1 MSEFQAWPSW
11 RYGPNGA
18 SKLCE
23 NEAEVPKGWV
33 DHPEA
38 AEKLTEK
45 VAKPAKEAEAK
56 PAGEQAGNA
65 EMKPAGDVDAAGVA
79 FDPALH
85 AASRSF
91 TSKGLWRMKVG
102 VKRPEAPTLDL

>member
-45 VAKPAKEAEAK
+45 TAKAETKPADGDAAK
-56 PAGEQAGNA
+56 A
-65 EMKPAGDVDAAGVA
+65 DVDAAGVA

-102 VKRPEAPTLDL
+102 VKRSEAPTLDL

>member
-1 MSEFQAWPSW
+1 MSDSNQWPAW
-11 RYGPNGA
+11 RYGPDGEA
-18 SKLCE
+18 DVFE
-23 NEAEVPKGWV
+23 NEADVPKGWKN
-33 DHPEA
+33 HPSAFE
-38 AEKLTEK
+38 
-45 VAKPAKEAEAK
+45 KPAKEAKAK

-65 EMKPAGDVDAAGVA
+65 DVDAAGVA

>member
-45 VAKPAKEAEAK
+45 AAKTAKEAETK
-56 PAGEQAGNA
+56 PAGEETKA
-65 EMKPAGDVDAAGVA
+65 DVDAAGVA

>member
-1 MSEFQAWPSW
+1 MFPGSQADVF
-11 RYGPNGA
+11 
-18 SKLCE
+18 E
-23 NEAEVPKGWV
+23 NEADVPKGWKN
-33 DHPEA
+33 HPSAFE
-38 AEKLTEK
+38 
-45 VAKPAKEAEAK
+45 KPAKAETKPAETK
-56 PAGEQAGNA
+56 PAGEETKA
-65 EMKPAGDVDAAGVA
+65 DVDAAGVA

>member
-45 VAKPAKEAEAK
+45 AAKTAKEAETK

-65 EMKPAGDVDAAGVA
+65 DVDAAGVA

-102 VKRPEAPTLDL
+102 VKRPEAPNLDL